1 MTINLPN
8 RLEIDINNIPE
19 NFEELVTKSFAEYTE
34 GTSKDFRDEDR
45 LSYIDLCR
53 KYIYGIRYVD
63 FTAEVKNCIKSSFNY
78 EIEENCEIIERESFF
93 TFDFMEV
100 CFSSG
105 YNLAD
110 KPLCIKKEDVNHHV
124 NKALNKLMCRIIKT
138 VMNYQN

>member
-1 MTINLPN
+1 MEETN
-8 RLEIDINNIPE
+8 RFNNIK
-19 NFEELVTKSFAEYTE
+19 L
-34 GTSKDFRDEDR
+34 
-45 LSYIDLCR
+45 
-53 KYIYGIRYVD
+53 
-63 FTAEVKNCIKSSFNY
+63 
-78 EIEENCEIIERESFF
+78 
-93 TFDFMEV
+93 

>member
-1 MTINLPN
+1 MDKLDRIILGIGIFCAVIGLQLGLHNS
-8 RLEIDINNIPE
+8 DI
-19 NFEELVTKSFAEYTE
+19 
-34 GTSKDFRDEDR
+34 
-45 LSYIDLCR
+45 R
-53 KYIYGIRYVD
+53 KLKN
-63 FTAEVKNCIKSSFNY
+63 EVKNCIKSSFNY